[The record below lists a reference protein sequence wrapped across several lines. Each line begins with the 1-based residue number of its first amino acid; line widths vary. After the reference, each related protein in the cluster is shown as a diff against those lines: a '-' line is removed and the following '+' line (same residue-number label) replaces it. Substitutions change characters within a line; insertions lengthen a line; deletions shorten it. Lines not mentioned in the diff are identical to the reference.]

1 MLGEKHDLIHELPEH
16 KQRIHEL
23 KMSDENFRKMFDE
36 YHELDHQIIRMEE
49 GIETPS
55 DDVLEEL
62 KKQRLFL
69 KDQLFAMIRGA
80 TSD

>member
-1 MLGEKHDLIHELPEH
+1 
-16 KQRIHEL
+16 
-23 KMSDENFRKMFDE
+23 
-36 YHELDHQIIRMEE
+36 MEE

-69 KDQLFAMIRGA
+69 KDQLFAIIRGA

>member
-16 KQRIHEL
+16 KERIHQL
-23 KMSDENFRKMFDE
+23 KISNENFKKMFDE

-55 DDVLEEL
+55 DDVIEEL

-69 KDQLFAMIRGA
+69 KDQLYSMIINVE
-80 TSD
+80 